1 MRTENFGKTALFL
14 TIGALWIAVGCQVA
28 MPPKTGGELQPAG
41 LNDGVYKGSY
51 SNGPNSAVV
60 KVTIN
65 EDRIEEVYIVRHF
78 SSWKGFKVNE
88 IIPQRIVEA
97 QSTNVDAVTG
107 ATNSSIVIMNAAQEA
122 IEKAY
127 E

>member
-1 MRTENFGKTALFL
+1 MHEPTFIKTVLL
-14 TIGALWIAVGCQVA
+14 STIGCVWVMIGCQVA
-28 MPPKTGGELQPAG
+28 MPPKTGGALPTEG
-41 LNDGVYKGSY
+41 LKEGVYKGSY
-51 SNGPNSAVV
+51 GNGPNSAVV
-60 KVTIN
+60 KVTIKEN
-65 EDRIEEVYIVRHF
+65 RIEEVHIVRHF

-88 IIPQRIVEA
+88 IIPMRIVAE
-97 QSTNVDAVTG
+97 QSTSVDAISG

>member
-1 MRTENFGKTALFL
+1 MRTHFFSRATLRIA
-14 TIGALWIAVGCQVA
+14 IGAIWIVAGCQVA
-28 MPPKTGGELQPAG
+28 MPPKTGGDLQPAG

-60 KVTIN
+60 KVTIKEN
-65 EDRIEEVYIVRHF
+65 HIEDVSIVRHF

-88 IIPQRIVEA
+88 IIPQRIVDA
-97 QSTNVDAVTG
+97 QSTTVDAVTG
-107 ATNSSIVIMNAAQEA
+107 ATNSSIVIMNAAQDA

-127 E
+127 D